1 MSQTPFYKSKKFW
14 TLVVAIV
21 TALSAYFAVS
31 CTAQYVTRTHGV
43 HIDTVDRQICTHTK
57 DHENATHW

>member
-1 MSQTPFYKSKKFW
+1 MSQTPFWKSKKFW

-21 TALSAYFAVS
+21 TALSAYFAVG

-57 DHENATHW
+57 THGNEKHW